1 MLICKI
7 FYLIICV
14 LFPTI
19 ANIHFYAILILV
31 ILLLEAKMKNL
42 SDINVIKS
50 IMGKHGVTFNKGL
63 GQNFLVD
70 PQVCPDMADLSCLDE
85 NTYAVE
91 IGPGVGV
98 LTAELAKRAGKVL
111 SFEVDNRLLP
121 VLKETLAEFNNV
133 EIINQDVMK
142 ADLKGIFEEKC
153 KGMDIVVCANLPYYI
168 TSPIIM
174 LLLESRL
181 PIKSVVVMVQK
192 EAADRLCAEVG
203 SRDGGAVTVAVN
215 YYAQSEKLFH
225 VPKESFLP
233 PPKVNSEVIKLTIRK
248 EPPVKVANEE
258 FFFKLVKAAFSQR
271 RKTAENSIS
280 AGLNMPK
287 SQVSQALEKAG
298 LEKTVRAEK
307 LTMEN
312 FALLSEFL
320 R

>member
-1 MLICKI
+1 
-7 FYLIICV
+7 
-14 LFPTI
+14 
-19 ANIHFYAILILV
+19 
-31 ILLLEAKMKNL
+31 MKNL

-50 IMGKHGVTFNKGL
+50 VMARHGVTFNKGL

-70 PQVCPDMADLSCLDE
+70 PEVCPSMAEAADLNE
-85 NTYAVE
+85 NTCAIE

-121 VLKETLAEFNNV
+121 VLKETLADFDNV

-142 ADLKGIFEEKC
+142 ADLKGIIEEKC
-153 KGMDIVVCANLPYYI
+153 KGMDVVVCANLPYYI

-181 PIKSVVVMVQK
+181 PLKSITVMVQK

-215 YYAQSEKLFH
+215 YYAESDELFY

-233 PPKVNSEVIKLTIRK
+233 PPKVNSEVIKLIVRK
-248 EPPVKVANEE
+248 EPPVTVEDEE
-258 FFFKLVKAAFSQR
+258 FFFKVVKAAFSQR
-271 RKTAENSIS
+271 RKTAENSLS
-280 AGLNMPK
+280 AGLGMPK
-287 SQVSQALEKAG
+287 AEISEVLEKMG
-298 LEKTVRAEK
+298 LEKTIRAEK
-307 LTMEN
+307 LTMED
-312 FALLSEFL
+312 FATLTKLLKK
-320 R
+320 

>member
-1 MLICKI
+1 
-7 FYLIICV
+7 
-14 LFPTI
+14 
-19 ANIHFYAILILV
+19 
-31 ILLLEAKMKNL
+31 MKNL

-50 IMGKHGVTFNKGL
+50 VMQKHGVTFNKGL

-70 PQVCPDMADLSCLDE
+70 SEVCPSMAEAAELDE
-85 NTYAVE
+85 NTCVIE

-121 VLKETLAEFNNV
+121 VLKETLADFDNV
-133 EIINQDVMK
+133 EIINEDVMR
-142 ADLKGIFEEKC
+142 ANLPQIIDEKC
-153 KGMDIVVCANLPYYI
+153 KGMDIAVCANLPYYI

-181 PIKSVVVMVQK
+181 PIKSITVMVQK

-203 SRDGGAVTVAVN
+203 SRDGGAVTVAVS
-215 YYAQSEKLFH
+215 YYADSEELFF
-225 VPKESFLP
+225 VPRESFLP
-233 PPKVNSEVIKLTIRK
+233 PPKVNSEVIKLTVREK
-248 EPPVKVANEE
+248 PPVEVENEE

-280 AGLNMPK
+280 AGLGIAK
-287 SQVSQALEKAG
+287 SEVAEALAKAG

-307 LTMEN
+307 LTMQN
-312 FALLSEFL
+312 FADIAKILNK
-320 R
+320 

>member
-1 MLICKI
+1 
-7 FYLIICV
+7 
-14 LFPTI
+14 
-19 ANIHFYAILILV
+19 
-31 ILLLEAKMKNL
+31 MKNL

-50 IMGKHGVTFNKGL
+50 VMQKHGVTFNKGL

-70 PQVCPDMADLSCLDE
+70 SEVCPYMAEAAELDE
-85 NTYAVE
+85 NTCVIE

-121 VLKETLAEFNNV
+121 VLKETLADFDNV
-133 EIINQDVMK
+133 EIINEDVMK
-142 ADLKGIFEEKC
+142 ANLPQIIDEKC
-153 KGMDIVVCANLPYYI
+153 KGMDIAVCANLPYYI

-181 PIKSVVVMVQK
+181 PIKSITVMVQK

-203 SRDGGAVTVAVN
+203 SRDGGAVTVAVS
-215 YYAQSEKLFH
+215 YYADSEELFF
-225 VPKESFLP
+225 VPRESFLP
-233 PPKVNSEVIKLTIRK
+233 PPKVNSEVIKLTVREK
-248 EPPVKVANEE
+248 PPVEVENEE

-280 AGLNMPK
+280 AGLGVAK
-287 SQVSQALEKAG
+287 SEVAEALAKAG

-307 LTMEN
+307 LTMQN
-312 FALLSEFL
+312 FADIAKILNK
-320 R
+320 

>member
-1 MLICKI
+1 
-7 FYLIICV
+7 
-14 LFPTI
+14 
-19 ANIHFYAILILV
+19 
-31 ILLLEAKMKNL
+31 MKNL

-50 IMGKHGVTFNKGL
+50 VMARHGVTFNKGL

-70 PQVCPDMADLSCLDE
+70 PEVCPAMAEAAELDE
-85 NTYAVE
+85 NTCAIE

-111 SFEVDNRLLP
+111 SFEVDDRLLP

-142 ADLKGIFEEKC
+142 ADLKGIIEEKC

-181 PIKSVVVMVQK
+181 PLKSITVMVQK

-215 YYAQSEKLFH
+215 YYAESEKLFF
-225 VPKESFLP
+225 VPRDSFLP
-233 PPKVNSEVIKLTIRK
+233 PPKVNSEVIRLTVR
-248 EPPVKVANEE
+248 ENPPVSVKNEAD
-258 FFFKLVKAAFSQR
+258 FFKTVKAAFSQR
-271 RKTAENSIS
+271 RKTAENS
-280 AGLNMPK
+280 
-287 SQVSQALEKAG
+287 VSSGTGIKKDVIAKALADAG

-307 LTMEN
+307 MTMED
-312 FALLSEFL
+312 FARLSDLLFE
-320 R
+320 

>member
-1 MLICKI
+1 
-7 FYLIICV
+7 
-14 LFPTI
+14 
-19 ANIHFYAILILV
+19 
-31 ILLLEAKMKNL
+31 MKNL

-50 IMGKHGVTFNKGL
+50 VMARHGVTFNKGL

-70 PQVCPDMADLSCLDE
+70 PAVCPAMAEAAGLDE
-85 NTYAVE
+85 NTCAIE

-111 SFEVDNRLLP
+111 SFEVDDRLLP
-121 VLKETLAEFNNV
+121 VLDETLAEFDNV

-142 ADLKGIFEEKC
+142 ADLKGIIEEKC
-153 KGMDIVVCANLPYYI
+153 KGMDIAVCANLPYYI

-181 PIKSVVVMVQK
+181 PLKSITVMVQK

-215 YYAQSEKLFH
+215 YYSESEKLFF
-225 VPKESFLP
+225 VPRDSFLP
-233 PPKVNSEVIKLTIRK
+233 PPKVNSEVIQLTVRK
-248 EPPVKVANEE
+248 NPPVEVKNEAN
-258 FFFKLVKAAFSQR
+258 FFKLVKAAFSQR

-280 AGLNMPK
+280 SGTGIKKDVIAE
-287 SQVSQALEKAG
+287 ALLQAG

-307 LTMEN
+307 MTMED
-312 FALLSEFL
+312 FARLSDILFE
-320 R
+320 

>member
-1 MLICKI
+1 
-7 FYLIICV
+7 
-14 LFPTI
+14 
-19 ANIHFYAILILV
+19 
-31 ILLLEAKMKNL
+31 MKNL

-50 IMGKHGVTFNKGL
+50 VMQKHGVTFNKGL

-70 PQVCPDMADLSCLDE
+70 SEVCPSMAEAAELDE
-85 NTYAVE
+85 NTCVIE

-121 VLKETLAEFNNV
+121 VLKETLADFDNV
-133 EIINQDVMK
+133 EIINEDVMK
-142 ADLKGIFEEKC
+142 ANLQQIIDEKC
-153 KGMDIVVCANLPYYI
+153 KDMDIAVCANLPYYI

-181 PIKSVVVMVQK
+181 PIKSITVMVQK

-203 SRDGGAVTVAVN
+203 SRDGGAVTVAVS
-215 YYAQSEKLFH
+215 YYADSEELFF
-225 VPKESFLP
+225 VPRESFLP
-233 PPKVNSEVIKLTIRK
+233 PPKVNSEVIKLTVREK
-248 EPPVKVANEE
+248 PPVEVENEE

-280 AGLNMPK
+280 AGLGIAK
-287 SQVSQALEKAG
+287 SDVAEALAKAG

-307 LTMEN
+307 LTMQD
-312 FALLSEFL
+312 FANIAKILNK
-320 R
+320 

>member
-1 MLICKI
+1 
-7 FYLIICV
+7 
-14 LFPTI
+14 
-19 ANIHFYAILILV
+19 
-31 ILLLEAKMKNL
+31 MKNL

-50 IMGKHGVTFNKGL
+50 VMGKHGVTFNKGL

-70 PQVCPDMADLSCLDE
+70 PEVCPAMAEAAGLDE
-85 NTYAVE
+85 NTCAIE

-111 SFEVDNRLLP
+111 SFEVDKRLLP
-121 VLKETLAEFNNV
+121 VLDETLSEFHNV

-142 ADLKGIFEEKC
+142 ADLKGIIEEKC
-153 KGMDIVVCANLPYYI
+153 KGMDIAVCANLPYYI

-181 PIKSVVVMVQK
+181 PIKSITVMVQK

-215 YYAQSEKLFH
+215 YYAESEMLFY

-233 PPKVNSEVIKLTIRK
+233 PPKVNSEVIQLTIRK

-258 FFFKLVKAAFSQR
+258 NFFKVVKAAFSQR

-280 AGLNMPK
+280 AGLGIPK
-287 SQVSQALEKAG
+287 ATVAEALEKAG

-307 LTMEN
+307 MTMED
-312 FALLSEFL
+312 FAKLSEIL
-320 R
+320 